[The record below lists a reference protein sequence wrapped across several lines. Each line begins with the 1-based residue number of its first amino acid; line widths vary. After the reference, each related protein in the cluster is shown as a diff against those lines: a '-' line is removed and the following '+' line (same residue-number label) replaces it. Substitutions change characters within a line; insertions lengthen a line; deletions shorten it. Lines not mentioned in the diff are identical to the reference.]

1 MHEFETP
8 GASTRQ
14 YLYQLVSFSDVEL
27 TTPQG
32 VHWRKSTRKWPV
44 SGPVLEGR
52 GASGSAQGQISKR
65 NHTPMNY
72 KYCLVCACKGTSPLQ
87 RCHPRSAARQGWVCL
102 SDIHCSR
109 CPRSWSWHANLKLRV
124 QTRQYL

>member
-1 MHEFETP
+1 MHEFKTP
-8 GASTRQ
+8 GASTIDNIFTVHT
-14 YLYQLVSFSDVEL
+14 VSFVFIDVEL

-52 GASGSAQGQISKR
+52 GASGPAQGRISKR

-72 KYCLVCACKGTSPLQ
+72 KYCLV
-87 RCHPRSAARQGWVCL
+87 V
-102 SDIHCSR
+102 
-109 CPRSWSWHANLKLRV
+109 HAKA
-124 QTRQYL
+124 